1 VTTADLLA
9 QLQATFPIGAT
20 SGTFDATRVAGG
32 EYAPLLSGLGIP
44 LVLPLTSAQ
53 GWQTDGSVV
62 TLSGAATVAV
72 LGVEAPAVLFRFT
85 PSGDDFVLLLD
96 VTLPADWTFPQ
107 SFRALA
113 GGVFSALRLATPA
126 DAALIVASGR
136 AADPLRGGLS
146 VDAGLSFTGTFDVN
160 SSAWAAIAWMAA
172 DGHPGAV
179 TGPVGYVAETGA
191 VDMRLPLALG
201 RIAHLLGESGPT
213 VELDLSLYSGLDAGL
228 QQYACGVRFD
238 TVLEMEQEGGTAAT
252 LDFSALLATPAQGIL
267 TLTAAGSAL
276 SFSPAELA
284 RWFGPDLDVSGS
296 LPDGLGDGALARVDA
311 LSLGVGLV
319 SRTLEY
325 AYLSVSALPGETWEI
340 LSGVLAVGDL
350 SFLLGVFGP
359 LGDAPQY
366 SYTFRGLVRVGN
378 VPVRVQGRLPERML
392 TGALDVTAE
401 PPTVAGFLQDVF
413 GFTAGVPETL
423 VVAALDFSLD
433 AGQGIYTADVEI
445 AGSWLFVFGD
455 DNVLEF
461 EDLRLGVGYSTDD
474 GPSGTITGV
483 FRVDVHEFT
492 VELDVSAENLL
503 FRAAWTDDGEPLD
516 YLQLAIALGMYGL
529 ANPPQVLDLAFTG
542 AAFQLETAGPSFSL
556 SAQTANYGAAAMVAG
571 RDAAGAWGFI
581 FGMEA
586 ALDLAL
592 DLTDIPVVGDL
603 VPSGLD
609 VIALEDLRIVAAT
622 TTLPVYTETQELAE
636 VFGGEVS
643 SGVALSVELRVGTEY
658 RRLFSVRFGG
668 ADDGTAYDTTP
679 PPLDLPEGEPPPVV
693 TLPPPLPPAS
703 APPATAAP
711 GPQYNWVEV
720 QRAFGPVQFQRI
732 GFGITPEDR
741 LVVALDGSVSLAG
754 LTIALTGLSAE
765 IPLESP
771 YLPSFGLS
779 GLAVEY
785 AAAGLE
791 IGGALVKVP
800 GRDPAE
806 YSGDLVLEIERF
818 GAMAFGSYTTVG
830 GSPSLFGF
838 LFLDV
843 PLGGPGFFFVTGVA
857 GGFGFNRTLR
867 LPTIDTVQSYPLV
880 QGAMG
885 TLDAGA
891 TITAL
896 DEYIQPAP
904 NEYWLAAGVRFT
916 SYGLLRSYVLVT
928 VSFGTSVE
936 VGLMGES
943 TLALPPVGG
952 EEGEG
957 ALAPIAEADLVLLV
971 DVVPSSGVLAVAAQL
986 SPASYVLSKQA
997 HLTGGFAFYLWFPP
1011 SPHAGDFVVS
1021 LGGYNPFFDA
1031 PAHYPAVP
1039 RLGFSWSLSTE
1050 LSLAGG
1056 LYCALTPGLVMAGGS
1071 LKAAWKGG
1079 GLTAWFT
1086 AEADFLVRLRPF
1098 AYDARVAVS
1107 VGVSYTLDLGF
1118 TSKTVSVQVSGEVD
1132 LWGQPFGGRAWV
1144 DAGVV
1149 SFSFDFGAPRP
1160 GPAPDLSWDA
1170 FRDAFL
1176 PPVMSS
1182 VTAPATAAVL
1192 QMVASEGAPS
1202 PTATDSLVAIHTSSG
1217 LLGTFTDGG
1226 DTVWRVDPAALRLT
1240 VTTQVPSKT
1249 ASVWTASSPAVEGA
1263 WNTAFGV
1270 GPMGAA
1276 PDAVN
1281 VTLATA
1287 LLRGG
1292 QPDADDWSVAAVTG
1306 NVPAGVWLSTAA
1318 DMDAPST
1325 VAGVLTGIEL
1335 VPVVPPPD
1343 VTVPVAVSVLLG
1355 DDAPV
1360 RALGWSSV
1368 VPPTGDSFDQGDA
1381 MGEMQRTLV
1390 DPGVSGVR
1398 ADVLRALRLQGLT
1411 TAESVDVAGF
1421 AAMAPDLMTSPPQ
1434 LRLLGETPAPS
1445 A

>member
-1 VTTADLLA
+1 MTTADLLA
-9 QLQATFPIGAT
+9 QLQATFPARAT

-44 LVLPLTSAQ
+44 LALPLTSAQ

-62 TLSGAATVAV
+62 TLSGAATIAV
-72 LGVEAPAVLFRFT
+72 LGVEAPAVHFRFT
-85 PSGDDFVLLLD
+85 PGGDHFVLLLD
-96 VTLPADWTFPQ
+96 VTLPAAWTFPQ
-107 SFRALA
+107 SFPTLA
-113 GGVFSALRLATPA
+113 GGVFSLLRLATPA

-160 SSAWAAIAWMAA
+160 SSAWAAIAWIAA
-172 DGHPGAV
+172 DGHPGVV

-191 VDMRLPLALG
+191 VDMRLPLAVG
-201 RIAHLLGESGPT
+201 RVAHLLGSTGPA
-213 VELDLSLYSGLDAGL
+213 LDLELSLYSGLDAGL
-228 QQYACGVRFD
+228 QQYVCGVRFD
-238 TVLEMEQEGGTAAT
+238 SVLEIGGESGTTET
-252 LDFSALLATPAQGIL
+252 LDFSALLATPAQGVL

-276 SFSPAELA
+276 SFSPADLA
-284 RWFGPDLDVSGS
+284 HWFGPGADVSVW
-296 LPDGLGDGALARVDA
+296 LPHGLDDGALARVDA
-311 LSLGVGLV
+311 LSLGIGLV

-325 AYLSVSALPGETWEI
+325 AYVSLSALPGKVWEI
-340 LSGVLAVGDL
+340 WPGVLAVGDL
-350 SFLLGVFGP
+350 SFLFSVFGP
-359 LGDAPQY
+359 GGDAPQY
-366 SYTFRGLVRVGN
+366 SYILRGLVRVGN

-392 TGALDVTAE
+392 TGALDVTGE

-413 GFTAGVPETL
+413 GFTAGVPESL
-423 VVAALDFSLD
+423 LVAALDFSLD
-433 AGQGIYTADVEI
+433 ADQGIYTADVEI

-455 DNVLEF
+455 ENVLEF
-461 EDLRLGVGYSTDD
+461 EDLRLGVGYSKEG

-492 VELDVSAENLL
+492 VELDVARDNLRL
-503 FRAAWTDDGEPLD
+503 RGAWTDDGEPLD

-542 AAFQLETAGPSFSL
+542 ATFQLETAGPSVSV
-556 SAQTANYGAAAMVAG
+556 TAETAKYGCAALVAG
-571 RDAAGAWGFI
+571 RDAAGAWGFL

-592 DLTDIPVVGDL
+592 NLTDIPVVGDL
-603 VPSGLD
+603 VPAGLD
-609 VIALEDLRIVAAT
+609 VIALDDLRIVAAT
-622 TTLPVYTETQELAE
+622 KAIPIYTESPELAE
-636 VFGGEVS
+636 VLGGEVS
-643 SGVALSVELRVGTEY
+643 SGVALSVEMRLGTKY
-658 RRLFSVRFGG
+658 RRQFSVRFGG
-668 ADDGTAYDTTP
+668 ADDGAAYDTP
-679 PPLDLPEGEPPPVV
+679 PPPQELPGGEPPPVA
-693 TLPPPLPPAS
+693 TKPPPLPTPTS
-703 APPATAAP
+703 APPTAAP

-732 GFGITPEDR
+732 GFSITPEER
-741 LVVALDGSVSLAG
+741 LAVALDGSVSLAG

-765 IPLESP
+765 IPLEAP
-771 YLPSFGLS
+771 YIPSFGLT

-806 YSGDLVLEIERF
+806 YSGDLVLEVERF

-843 PLGGPGFFFVTGVA
+843 PLGGPGFFVTGVA

-885 TLDAGA
+885 TLDARATGA
-891 TITAL
+891 AL

-904 NEYWLAAGVRFT
+904 NQYWFAVGVRFT
-916 SYGLLRSYVLVT
+916 SFGLLRSYVLAT

-943 TLALPPVGG
+943 TLALPSAGG
-952 EEGEG
+952 EEEEG

-971 DVVPSSGVLAVAAQL
+971 DVVPSSGVLAAAAQL

-1011 SPHAGDFVVS
+1011 SPHAGDFVVA
-1021 LGGYNPFFDA
+1021 LGGYNPYFDA

-1039 RLGFSWSLSTE
+1039 RLGFTWSLSSE
-1050 LSLAGG
+1050 LSLTGG

-1107 VGVSYTLDLGF
+1107 VGVSYTLNLGF
-1118 TSKTVSVQVSGEVD
+1118 TSKTLAVQVSGEVD

-1149 SFSFDFGAPRP
+1149 SFSFDFGTPRP
-1160 GPAPDLSWDA
+1160 GPAPDLSWSA
-1170 FRDAFL
+1170 FLHAFL
-1176 PPVMSS
+1176 PPVASP
-1182 VTAPATAAVL
+1182 VTAPATTAAV
-1192 QMVASEGAPS
+1192 QMAASEGAPS
-1202 PTATDSLVAIHTSSG
+1202 PTATDSLVAIHASSG

-1226 DTVWRVDPAALRLT
+1226 DSVWRVDPAALRLT

-1276 PDAVN
+1276 PDAVA
-1281 VTLATA
+1281 VRLAIA

-1292 QPDADDWSVAAVTG
+1292 RPDADGWSAAAVTG

-1318 DMDAPST
+1318 KMDAPAT
-1325 VAGVLTGIEL
+1325 VNGVLTGIEL

-1343 VTVPVAVSVLLG
+1343 ATVPVATSALLG

-1360 RALGWSSV
+1360 RTLGWSSV
-1368 VPPTGDSFDQGDA
+1368 APPASDSFDQGAA

-1390 DPGVSGVR
+1390 NPSVSAVR
-1398 ADVLRALRLQGLT
+1398 SGVLRALRLQGLT
-1411 TAESVDVAGF
+1411 TAESVDVSGF
-1421 AAMAPDLMTSPPQ
+1421 AAMAPDLMTSPPH